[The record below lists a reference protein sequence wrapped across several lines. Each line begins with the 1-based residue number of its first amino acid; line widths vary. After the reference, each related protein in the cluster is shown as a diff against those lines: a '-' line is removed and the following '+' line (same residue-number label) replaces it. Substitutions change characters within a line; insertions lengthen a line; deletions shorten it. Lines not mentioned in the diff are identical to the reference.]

1 MHRQVALVVLA
12 LGLCQVLSLRILVHA
27 QQPLEPTSLKE
38 TDPPGT
44 DQPETDPPD
53 RAPREPD
60 WPQAYLP
67 SEPVPETARITPLFP
82 AQSPADPIGPGHT
95 VSLFN
100 DTSTLTLGGNVSLVG
115 IAATERT
122 FVPWNPLFVLPPS
135 AFGYNTNTFEMH
147 ARQTNFQAMFTGPET
162 EGFTPGAVLKIYMSD
177 TSLTSDTYG
186 LLPVVA
192 FADVKNDDWRFA
204 IGLQPDLFAPRD
216 PVVIPISLMGGTG
229 NSGTF
234 RGQVRLEH
242 FLKPTDDFQTTFQV
256 ALSDPISTI
265 LIDSNRRSTESNGWP
280 NVEGRVALGFG
291 GRDEQLGGRQER
303 PLEVAAAG
311 VVGQLR
317 NSQLITTIDDINDGT
332 VIRSEID
339 VWGLSLDGKW
349 NVTDRFGFIGEGYV
363 GQGLGNY
370 AANIFQT
377 FNSQTYAAVRGSG
390 GLLEGFYYFNEK
402 VVVHAGYGIDAPV
415 RGDLAADGIARN
427 DAWFSSLF
435 WDLNRTIQLGFQ
447 VDYRT
452 TDYVALPDND
462 AVVFYTQFLWRF

>member
-1 MHRQVALVVLA
+1 
-12 LGLCQVLSLRILVHA
+12 
-27 QQPLEPTSLKE
+27 
-38 TDPPGT
+38 
-44 DQPETDPPD
+44 
-53 RAPREPD
+53 
-60 WPQAYLP
+60 
-67 SEPVPETARITPLFP
+67 
-82 AQSPADPIGPGHT
+82 
-95 VSLFN
+95 
-100 DTSTLTLGGNVSLVG
+100 
-115 IAATERT
+115 
-122 FVPWNPLFVLPPS
+122 
-135 AFGYNTNTFEMH
+135 
-147 ARQTNFQAMFTGPET
+147 
-162 EGFTPGAVLKIYMSD
+162 
-177 TSLTSDTYG
+177 
-186 LLPVVA
+186 
-192 FADVKNDDWRFA
+192 
-204 IGLQPDLFAPRD
+204 
-216 PVVIPISLMGGTG
+216 MGGTG